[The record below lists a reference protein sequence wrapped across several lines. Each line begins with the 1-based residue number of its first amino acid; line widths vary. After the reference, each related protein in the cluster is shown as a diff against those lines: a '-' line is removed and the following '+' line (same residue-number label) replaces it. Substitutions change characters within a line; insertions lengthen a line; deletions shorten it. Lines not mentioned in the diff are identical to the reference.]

1 MFSKI
6 TTLAL
11 LFTATIAVPAMC
23 MPVKH
28 TAITV
33 YPNQEFI
40 NGSCFGRKCNAT
52 LTAKN
57 LNHTTKTHLTPTTAT
72 TNTMTTTTTTTNTTT
87 TTTTSYNDT
96 CIECMVLTSIIKGE
110 IDLLN
115 NTISNITHI
124 IKEICSDEER
134 RVAKE
139 CEYIVSSMNHITS
152 LVHKNVN
159 VTQICRDIGMCP
171 NSTNSSTMPHH
182 HMIM

>member
-11 LFTATIAVPAMC
+11 LFTAAITAPAMC
-23 MPVKH
+23 MPAKN
-28 TAITV
+28 TAITI

-40 NGSCFGRKCNAT
+40 NGSCFGGKCNAT
-52 LTAKN
+52 
-57 LNHTTKTHLTPTTAT
+57 HTK
-72 TNTMTTTTTTTNTTT
+72 TTTTSTLETNTKTKPKTTTSTTTNTTT
-87 TTTTSYNDT
+87 TTTTPYNIT

-110 IDLLN
+110 MDLLN
-115 NTISNITHI
+115 NTVSNITSI
-124 IKEICSDEER
+124 IKEICSEESR
-134 RVAKE
+134 SIAKE
-139 CEYIVSSMNHITS
+139 CEYMVSSMNHITS

>member
-11 LFTATIAVPAMC
+11 LFTVAIASPVMC
-23 MPVKH
+23 MPAKH
-28 TAITV
+28 TAITI

-40 NGSCFGRKCNAT
+40 NGSCFGGKCNAT

-57 LNHTTKTHLTPTTAT
+57 LTHTTKTHMTPTT
-72 TNTMTTTTTTTNTTT
+72 NTTTNTTT
-87 TTTTSYNDT
+87 PMRTPQTNSAYNST
-96 CIECMVLTSIIKGE
+96 CISCMVLTTIIKGE

-124 IKEICSDEER
+124 IKEICEDFSDPR
-134 RVAKE
+134 AKE
-139 CEYIVSSMNHITS
+139 CELIVDSIQRISS
-152 LVHKNVN
+152 LVDKGVN
-159 VTQICRDIGMCP
+159 VTQICHDIGLCP